1 MDALLILGGLL
12 LILAGLV
19 WLVMRA
25 FATSLL
31 WGWGSLLPPL
41 TLLYVLRHWRF
52 ARAPLS
58 LAGLGFIPL
67 IVGMTLLA
75 SQDSQRL
82 EAILSL
88 QWLKPAEQPPA
99 ELAIALNGELY
110 GRPFAPQQGELI
122 DGVLSLREGQDF
134 FAQSELL
141 IRLPQAVK
149 GPLRLDVLPG
159 DEGVLPE
166 IEISWL
172 LPEQELPEARRLS
185 RGYTLHLDL
194 QPQAPNRL
202 AGNFHLVLPPQFKT
216 SLSGKVELFS
226 DGLRYKGGQVNRQI
240 DSVDTLRYVIEDYLQ
255 RRFVTRQVQL
265 QPLAA
270 VSFPAERLELQ
281 VQVLIDGQQQAVDM
295 QLKKSLNRGWAVEG
309 DSFASLPELPEP
321 VLAASTS
328 KPARVQVVAAPPE
341 RVSRPL
347 DRRIRFSLDA
357 LLRSPSRYHNLSM
370 RVATERG
377 NTAAGRFQGLDKDG
391 RIMLRQRL
399 SGQGEVSYSLR
410 PEEVVRIELLEP

>member
-41 TLLYVLRHWRF
+41 TLFYVLRHWRF
-52 ARAPLS
+52 ARAPLT

-88 QWLKPAEQPPA
+88 QWLKPVEQPPA

-159 DEGVLPE
+159 DTGVLPE

-226 DGLRYKGGQVNRQI
+226 DGLRYQNGQVNRQI
-240 DSVDTLRYVIEDYLQ
+240 DSLDTLKYVIEDYLQ

-270 VSFPAERLELQ
+270 VNFPTEHLELQ
-281 VQVLIDGQQQAVDM
+281 VQALVAGQQQRVDM
-295 QLKKSLNRGWAVEG
+295 VLKKSLNRGWAVEG
-309 DSFASLPELPEP
+309 DNFASLPEPSEI
-321 VLAASTS
+321 VAA
-328 KPARVQVVAAPPE
+328 PARSEVVEAPPE

-347 DRRIRFSLDA
+347 DRRIRFSLEA

-377 NTAAGRFQGLDKDG
+377 NNAEGRFQGVDQDG
-391 RIMLRQRL
+391 RILLRQRL